1 MMMSDRFD
9 IESRWP
15 DVFEGLDDQ
24 QRRNVVEA
32 LAASWHEGG
41 GPNREDVGRLTAKVR
56 GDIHSRGV
64 RCADGFGCAIC
75 TPSVMQEV

>member
-32 LAASWHEGG
+32 LAASWHEGWV
-41 GPNREDVGRLTAKVR
+41 PNREDVARLTAKVR
-56 GDIHSRGV
+56 GDITREEYVAQTIAAAQSAR
-64 RCADGFGCAIC
+64 R
-75 TPSVMQEV
+75 Q

>member
-1 MMMSDRFD
+1 MMSDRFD

-32 LAASWHEGG
+32 LAANWHEGWVT
-41 GPNREDVGRLTAKVR
+41 NREDVARLTAKVR
-56 GDIHSRGV
+56 GDITREEYVAQTVAAAQSAR
-64 RCADGFGCAIC
+64 R
-75 TPSVMQEV
+75 Q

>member
-15 DVFEGLDDQ
+15 AVFEGLDDQ

-32 LAASWHEGG
+32 LAANWHEGWA
-41 GPNREDVGRLTAKVR
+41 PNREDVARLA
-56 GDIHSRGV
+56 S
-64 RCADGFGCAIC
+64 GFHD
-75 TPSVMQEV
+75 

>member
-1 MMMSDRFD
+1 MGEEMMMSDRFD

-32 LAASWHEGG
+32 LAANWHEGWI
-41 GPNREDVGRLTAKVR
+41 PNREDVARLTAKVR
-56 GDIHSRGV
+56 RDITREEYVAQTVAAAQSAR
-64 RCADGFGCAIC
+64 R
-75 TPSVMQEV
+75 Q